1 MSFSTILAP
10 IKISPGNSDSL
21 DFPAITAL
29 SNGSFA
35 VTYDV
40 IDYVDTTQL
49 VSEVFNGQGQL
60 VQETFATPLPH
71 FAEGD
76 PDIAG
81 LSGGGYALAWNVL
94 LTWAA
99 IWRPR
104 FTRPFTT
111 TRAIRSRCQWESMR
125 TRICTT
131 PAVPQVTALPAG
143 GYVVTW
149 MIGLQTGASDIVA
162 AIFDSAG
169 QEVVAPF
176 NVTNSPASVMC
187 SPGWAIRSPRSRTA
201 ASR

>member
-29 SNGSFA
+29 SNGNFA

-81 LSGGGYALAWNVL
+81 LSGGGYALAWE
-94 LTWAA
+94 
-99 IWRPR
+99 R
-104 FTRPFTT
+104 FVDVGGHLAPEIYTAVYDNQGNQISVPVGVDADCRRLCGDLDD
-111 TRAIRSRCQWESMR
+111 RATNRGQRHRSRD
-125 TRICTT
+125 
-131 PAVPQVTALPAG
+131 L
-143 GYVVTW
+143 
-149 MIGLQTGASDIVA
+149 
-162 AIFDSAG
+162 
-169 QEVVAPF
+169 
-176 NVTNSPASVMC
+176 
-187 SPGWAIRSPRSRTA
+187 
-201 ASR
+201 